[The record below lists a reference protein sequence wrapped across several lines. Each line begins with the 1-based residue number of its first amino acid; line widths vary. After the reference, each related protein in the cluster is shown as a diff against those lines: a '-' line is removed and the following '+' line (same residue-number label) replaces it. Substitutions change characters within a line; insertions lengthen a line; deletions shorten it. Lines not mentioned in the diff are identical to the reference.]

1 MNNIE
6 FDAYL
11 TKVFRLTRSIVI
23 KIEAVAIRDN
33 AMLQDAGHTVSS
45 DKRTWRYYLN
55 MNGDYHPTDEV
66 MYVKSVDTDEI
77 IVFNKQNLEIHL
89 GTFREY
95 STGGDLFQRLNSQY
109 PAQSEL
115 IKGILAPIPFDET
128 IPAEDYKILKYN
140 KSLVLWNEDQLI
152 PQLQTWVKSETRD
165 VFSNDYMITDN
176 LMLPVAMMKLY
187 ADLIQA
193 ICVIRA
199 EAIGTRYVHDFY
211 IWSHIDSYGDFS
223 KYKNSLT
230 RYQVMWLYRNIAWIK
245 NNPGQQYTF
254 NKLLDNLLTAA
265 NIPLAKYDMVETTE
279 TQLDDLTPTPLYRKL
294 QLNLQEEYGRAAS
307 FIDTAT
313 LILKQQYLAKEN
325 YDQSSINFEESLQLG
340 KYSLHSEVPTKALES
355 SMADYTNRHIDTL
368 MSVVYNE
375 WVYLAGKGVYNGK
388 IMAVDPKTGKSFRL
402 PVNDAYYI
410 WKYLIGISYGEAP
423 LAIEPAYYQNVMRLV
438 PPTVPQLVDIG
449 GQAFVNNTMAKG
461 ILAQW
466 SPADPFIAPE
476 YLMDYSFKVY
486 QHQWSHRK
494 IFSIYYDLNMRARV
508 KNTTSLMYESGYVN
522 LSKYKSYDALL
533 IAYELDFSEYS
544 AEEARNFAWDIFR
557 RVTGW
562 DSNVHPS
569 LRAKQSDL
577 LEIMSRL
584 SSYTIQIIKEMDDGT
599 DLIEVKN
606 ETFVG
611 DPKWIGQG
619 NGSYGDFQNAK
630 LGAKGHIDSILY
642 QESLARIYNRELLTS
657 VMGCE
662 AKAIVVSHDHFKPV
676 NLSGDLRDYAV
687 RIKDSSYFR
696 PLDLEDIPA
705 PITNLEGTDYD
716 ALDLPTIGED
726 VIQSTD
732 YGALAAEPI
741 NKAPIVNF
749 GRLSFPKP
757 DDTE

>member
-6 FDAYL
+6 FDAY
-11 TKVFRLTRSIVI
+11 VSDVCRLTRSIVV

-33 AMLQDAGHTVSS
+33 ALLQASNYPVSS
-45 DKRTWRYYLN
+45 DKRTWRYYMN
-55 MNGDYHPTDEV
+55 MNGDYHPTDEM
-66 MYVKSVDTDEI
+66 MYVKSADTDEI
-77 IVFNKQNLEIHL
+77 IAFTKQNLEIHL

-109 PAQSEL
+109 PAQPEL
-115 IKGILAPIPFDET
+115 IKGILAPIPFEET

-140 KSLVLWNEDQLI
+140 KNLVLWNEDQLI
-152 PQLQTWVKSETRD
+152 PQLQAWVNTEARE
-165 VFSNDYMITDN
+165 VFGNDYMITDN
-176 LMLPVAMMKLY
+176 LMLPVAVIKLY
-187 ADLIQA
+187 AGLIKA

-230 RYQVMWLYRNIAWIK
+230 RYQVMWMYRNIAWIK

-254 NKLLDNLLTAA
+254 NKLLYNLLTVA

-307 FIDTAT
+307 FIDTAA
-313 LILKQQYLAKEN
+313 LILKQQDLAKEN
-325 YDQSSINFEESLQLG
+325 YEQSAINYEESLLLG

-355 SMADYTNRHIDTL
+355 SMSDYTNRHIDTL

-375 WVYLAGKGVYNGK
+375 WIYLAGKGVYNGK
-388 IMAVDPKTGKSFRL
+388 IMAIDPKTGKSFRL
-402 PVNDAYYI
+402 PVNDAYHI
-410 WKYLIGISYGEAP
+410 WKYLVAFSKGDKP
-423 LAIEPAYYQNVMRLV
+423 LAVEPAYYQNVMRLK
-438 PPTVPQLVDIG
+438 PPTVPELVDIG

-466 SPADPFIAPE
+466 TPVDPFIAPE
-476 YLMDYSFKVY
+476 YLMGYSFEVY

-494 IFSIYYDLNMRARV
+494 IYSIYYDLNMRARV

-522 LSKYKSYDALL
+522 LTSYKSYDTMML
-533 IAYELDFSEYS
+533 AYELDFSEYTP
-544 AEEARNFAWDIFR
+544 EEARNFAWDIFR

-569 LRAKQSDL
+569 LRSKQSDL

-584 SSYTIQIIKEMDDGT
+584 SSYTIQIIKEMDDGI
-599 DLIEVKN
+599 DLTEVKN

-611 DPKWIGQG
+611 SPKWVGQG

-630 LGAKGHIDSILY
+630 LGAKGYIDSILF
-642 QESLARIYNRELLTS
+642 QESLTRVYNKELLMS

-662 AKAIVVSHDHFKPV
+662 AKATVITHDHFKPV
-676 NLSGDLRDYAV
+676 NLSNNLRDYAV
-687 RIKDSSYFR
+687 RIKDTSYLR
-696 PLDLEDIPA
+696 PLALEDIPVTV
-705 PITNLEGTDYD
+705 TNLEGTDYD

-732 YGALAAEPI
+732 YGELAAEPGM
-741 NKAPIVNF
+741 VNL